1 MKSNMQYTNIKYQV
15 SHDSKIL
22 FIGTNPSPGSYHRG
36 VPFSSNKSFWYL
48 LHDAGLL
55 PENRNELQDDKTLK
69 KIFTE
74 KFTKIYHLGLIN
86 LVYRPTKMVSEIKQ
100 KEAIPG
106 SLRIISAIKYY
117 RPSVVCFIGKGTYQ
131 LFTQDS
137 DCKYGWQPV
146 IDSSK
151 VFVMHSPI
159 HGYANIRINELKEI
173 GQAAHLLK

>member
-1 MKSNMQYTNIKYQV
+1 MKTNTQYTNIKYQI

-22 FIGTNPSPGSYHRG
+22 FVGTNPSPGSYNRA

-48 LHDAGLL
+48 LHEVGLL

-69 KIFTE
+69 KIFIE

-86 LVYRPTKMVSEIKQ
+86 LIYWPTKTVSEIKQ

-106 SLRIISAIKYY
+106 GLKVISVIKHYC
-117 RPSVVCFIGKGTYQ
+117 PPVVCFIGKGTYQ

-137 DCKYGWQPV
+137 DCKYGWQTN

-159 HGYANIRINELKEI
+159 HGYAKIRVNELKKV
-173 GQAAHLLK
+173 GKAAGLL